1 MYQIYIFT
9 YDIVMQVAA
18 LILTADV
25 LVDTV
30 DDGVEDEEALELW
43 AERAIRYNNR
53 LMEINNYIQLYIH
66 NTNYHLPMF
75 GRIREEMQLWFENAH
90 CQSTRVRSIFLWQS
104 PWYRL

>member
-25 LVDTV
+25 LVDSV
-30 DDGVEDEEALELW
+30 DGVEDEEALELS

-53 LMEINNYIQLYIH
+53 L
-66 NTNYHLPMF
+66 
-75 GRIREEMQLWFENAH
+75 
-90 CQSTRVRSIFLWQS
+90 
-104 PWYRL
+104 